1 MLNLERGKKLVKLAR
16 KTVERWFKEKKFIVE
31 KVDDKTLEE
40 KRGVFVTIE
49 NFPSKSLRS
58 CIGIPRESLELY
70 EAVQR
75 TAFSSAFEDPRF
87 PPLKKEEL
95 NKVIFEIS
103 IMTKLKL
110 IEVKDPKEYFEKI
123 EICKDGL
130 MLINKSFSGLL
141 LPSVPVQ
148 FDWTVEEFLEN
159 LCYKANLTPDW
170 IYDKDTKI
178 WKFQTQ
184 IFAEE
189 NPNGKIVEVK
199 LPESK

>member
-1 MLNLERGKKLVKLAR
+1 MLNLEQGEKLVELAR
-16 KTVERWFKEKKFIVE
+16 KTVERWFKEKKFTLE
-31 KVDDKTLEE
+31 KVDDKTLKE

-49 NFPSKSLRS
+49 NFPSKNLRS
-58 CIGIPRESLELY
+58 CIGIPGESLKLY

-75 TAFSSAFEDPRF
+75 AAFSSAFEDPRF

-103 IMTKLKL
+103 ILTKLKL

-123 EICKDGL
+123 EIGKDGL

-141 LPSVPVQ
+141 LPNVPIQ
-148 FDWTVEEFLEN
+148 FNWVVEEFLEN

-170 IYDKDTKI
+170 VYDKDTKI

-189 NPNGKIVEVK
+189 KPNGKIVEVK
-199 LPESK
+199 LPENK